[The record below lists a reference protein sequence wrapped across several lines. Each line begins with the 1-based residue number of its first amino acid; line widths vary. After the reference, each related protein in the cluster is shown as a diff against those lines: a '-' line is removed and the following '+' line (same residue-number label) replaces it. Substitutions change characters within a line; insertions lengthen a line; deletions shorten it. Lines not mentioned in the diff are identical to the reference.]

1 MAGYNYK
8 LNMSNNAVDAYEKGA
23 KPYNEWSLA
32 DIIDLVLE
40 IYDPEEHGFDINK
53 LVNTPLEAVKLCV
66 LSYSSWH
73 HTTKKYKETEFY
85 FVDRKKLIML
95 TDKDIDKYTYFV
107 SQKEM

>member
-40 IYDPEEHGFDINK
+40 IYDPEEHGFDDF
-53 LVNTPLEAVKLCV
+53 AAAR
-66 LSYSSWH
+66 S
-73 HTTKKYKETEFY
+73 
-85 FVDRKKLIML
+85 
-95 TDKDIDKYTYFV
+95 
-107 SQKEM
+107 